1 MIKNLKALRK
11 AKGISQQKL
20 AESIGVSQQA
30 INQYEND
37 KVEPDLENLIRLS
50 DALEVSVDILIGHQV
65 LNPSTENLVTSEE
78 YALIENMRSFGSS
91 DKKMIKRIIELMS
104 AHNS

>member
-78 YALIENMRSFGSS
+78 YTLIENMRSFGSS